1 MLINTDGTF
10 QVFSWKSVLLCFCFL
25 EFNDDKLRG
34 FKKICLFHMLFI
46 LSNLKVVTSCL
57 QGQIGYFKLALE
69 QVFFLVLLKFTE
81 YVVLV

>member
-57 QGQIGYFKLALE
+57 QGQIGYLKLALE